1 MIFFLLSPLFIAA
14 HAYFVYEGFKW
25 IDTLRLPRGL
35 GRFVKIL
42 AAVLWAVFSLSI
54 FAAYFI
60 PAGVTRE
67 SSPVLYILRRTLKK
81 SGNYNLGVLIYMGM
95 SFAVILIGR
104 LIEYFKLKKE
114 GIEPKQVFGSALYRN
129 KRAVMGVLNIVF
141 IVLLMWYGVAHGKDI
156 KLNTYEIELSKQ
168 VEGSSG
174 IRIALV
180 ADMHL
185 GYSIGCGQMQ
195 KMADMINASSP
206 DIVIMAGDI
215 FDNEYEALDDPERLI
230 KIFASIKSRYGTY
243 AVYGNHDI
251 EEKIIG
257 GFTFDYSNPA
267 KAAGKEMNEFL
278 DKAGITL
285 LLDDHVLIDDA
296 FYVYGRPDYSKPGNG
311 TGKRKAPEEIT
322 AGLDMSKPLIVID
335 HQPRELQALADA
347 GVDIDLCGHTHDGQF
362 FPMNI
367 TSRLFIWENSA
378 GLLKKDNMYNIV
390 TSGVGLYGP
399 NIRIG
404 TDAEVCVID
413 VKW

>member
-1 MIFFLLSPLFIAA
+1 MIFFLLSPLFLAA
-14 HAYFVYEGFKW
+14 HVYFVYECFKW
-25 IDTLRLPRGL
+25 LDTLRLPRGL
-35 GRFVKIL
+35 RRFVKIL
-42 AAVLWAVFSLSI
+42 AAFLWAVFSLSI
-54 FAAYFI
+54 FAAFVI
-60 PAGVTRE
+60 PAGVTYE
-67 SSPVLYILRRTLKK
+67 SSPVLYTLRRVLKK

-104 LIEYFKLKKE
+104 LVAFLWFKRK
-114 GIEPKQVFGSALYRN
+114 GYEPKQVFSAALYQN

-141 IVLLMWYGVAHGKDI
+141 IILLMWYGVAHGRDV
-156 KLNTYEIELSKQ
+156 KLNTYEIETAKQ
-168 VEGSSG
+168 VEGSDG
-174 IRIALV
+174 LRIALV

-185 GYSIGCGQMQ
+185 GYNIGCAQME
-195 KMADMINASSP
+195 KMADLINASSP
-206 DIVIMAGDI
+206 DIVIIAGDI
-215 FDNEYEALDDPERLI
+215 FDNEYEALDDPERLTE
-230 KIFASIKSRYGTY
+230 IFASIKSRYGTY

-257 GFTFDYSNPA
+257 GFTFNYSDPN

-278 DKAGITL
+278 QKAGITL
-285 LLDDHVLIDDA
+285 LLDDHALIDDT

-311 TGKRKAPEEIT
+311 TGTRKSARELVQ
-322 AGLDMSKPLIVID
+322 GLDLTKPLIVID
-335 HQPRELQALADA
+335 HQPKELQELADA

-367 TSRLFIWENSA
+367 TSRLFTWENSA
-378 GLLKKDNMYNIV
+378 GILKKGNMYNIV

-404 TDAEVCVID
+404 TDAEVCIID